1 LDWYHPLILTNVSR
15 YVEEILFPQWTDL
28 IQNYQPEVLW
38 CDGDWVT
45 DSATWGSERFLAW
58 VFNDSPV
65 KDTIVVDDRFGT
77 DCSRKHG
84 SFFTPE
90 YDASVYLDHKWEAN
104 MGIDIHSYG
113 INRLTPADKYY
124 TAEYLINILVRSVA
138 NGGNLLLDI
147 GPRSDGTI
155 PTIMQE
161 RLLQI
166 GDWLSVN
173 GEAIYSTRKW
183 RLQQNSGIDNSTM
196 RYTASKDQN
205 TIYVHILT
213 WPGDNTLVL
222 ADPKPGS
229 NPVVTMLGVNG
240 NLPLKS
246 GPGGLQVTLPTFN
259 PGNPPPSD
267 YIWVLKLTGFS

>member
-1 LDWYHPLILTNVSR
+1 
-15 YVEEILFPQWTDL
+15 
-28 IQNYQPEVLW
+28 
-38 CDGDWVT
+38 
-45 DSATWGSERFLAW
+45 
-58 VFNDSPV
+58 
-65 KDTIVVDDRFGT
+65 
-77 DCSRKHG
+77 
-84 SFFTPE
+84 
-90 YDASVYLDHKWEAN
+90 LDHKWEAN